1 MLINTNRTL
10 FSILTLAVVT
20 LCCSQALIAAP
31 FDQVKGNLII
41 TVADY
46 FTQHRSETSYFI
58 KDQSPAGRTY
68 ELHFVTQPKG
78 GLRTGMTVTGRG
90 RINGR
95 FLEGAEI
102 TAAESARVVSPQS
115 AVSALTGNIIPVT
128 GVRTTLLYVLQSAT
142 TPNTFTN
149 SQINNTMFA
158 QTGPSV
164 NTLYQANSY
173 GSVSFAGTVVGPYTI
188 AVPTSCNPSDL
199 NSIQSQADQAA
210 TAAGVDFS
218 SYPYRIYMMPNEMTR
233 YCGFGGV
240 SYLGCC
246 PGHSWINSGFYWTS
260 GPGEYDV
267 DVALA
272 HELGHQL
279 NMQHAQGL
287 LPNGGL
293 VEYGD
298 NSCNMGDEDYNVV
311 GFNVPH
317 LIELGWL
324 PLANVQ
330 QVSAGGTYQVAFA
343 EQQTTAVQALQIV
356 VPGTADPLYVSYRQ
370 PQGVNANLPSGFL
383 GGASIQ
389 YWQGSNY
396 KSQLATNNA
405 PYAGALADGQT
416 YTSPN
421 GYLSIQQIAHTSA
434 NVTVNVTM
442 IPDTAPTIY
451 SAVGGGTASQPNI
464 VVTGINLGNGV
475 GSQTAGHVLCNSYE
489 NGAWNGW
496 LAPTVTSV
504 STTADGTQA
513 TLTLQ
518 SNFTSVA
525 TQCGVEISFNGKTST
540 ADTGIDGQ
548 TNPAITGVN
557 VP

>member
-1 MLINTNRTL
+1 MRKYFGSFT
-10 FSILTLAVVT
+10 ILSAVCLYSRLLV
-20 LCCSQALIAAP
+20 AAP
-31 FDQVKGNLII
+31 PDQVKGSLII

-46 FTQHRSETSYFI
+46 FAEHRSETSYFI
-58 KDQSPAGRTY
+58 KDQSLTGRTY
-68 ELHFVTQPKG
+68 ELHFATQPKG
-78 GLRTGMTVTGRG
+78 GLRTGMIVTGRG

-102 TAAESARVVSPQS
+102 IATESTRDVSPQS
-115 AVSALTGNIIPVT
+115 AVSALTGTVVPVT
-128 GVRTTLLYVLQSAT
+128 GVQTTLIYNLESAT
-142 TPNTFTN
+142 SPSHFTN
-149 SQINNTMFA
+149 SQLYERMFA
-158 QTGPSV
+158 QTGLSV
-164 NTLYQANSY
+164 DTLYQENSY
-173 GSVSFAGTVVGPYTI
+173 GSVSFEGTVVGPYTI
-188 AVPTSCNPSDL
+188 TVPSSCDYL
-199 NSIQSQADQAA
+199 SIRPLAEQAA
-210 TAAGVDFS
+210 TAAGVDIS
-218 SYPYRIYMMPNEMTR
+218 AYPHSIYMLPNEMDQF
-233 YCGFGGV
+233 CSWGGISV
-240 SYLGCC
+240 LGGSDSWVNTGSFW
-246 PGHSWINSGFYWTS
+246 PDNTDIYMILGHEF
-260 GPGEYDV
+260 
-267 DVALA
+267 
-272 HELGHQL
+272 GHQL
-279 NMQHAQGL
+279 NMQHAQAL
-287 LPNGGL
+287 LPNGEL
-293 VEYGD
+293 KEYGD
-298 NSCNMGDEDYNVV
+298 DSCNMGDGDYYVV

-324 PLANVQ
+324 PLTNVQ
-330 QVSAGGTYQVAFA
+330 QVTASGTYQVAFA
-343 EQQTTAVQALQIV
+343 EQQTSAVQALQIV

-370 PQGVNANLPSGFL
+370 PQGVNANLPPGFL

-421 GYLSIQQIAHTSA
+421 GYLSIQQISHTGA

-464 VVTGINLGNGV
+464 VVTGINLGNGTA
-475 GSQTAGHVLCNSYE
+475 SQTTGQVLCNSYD
-489 NGAWNGW
+489 NGVWNGW
-496 LAPTVTSV
+496 LAPTVTAV
-504 STTADGTQA
+504 STSADGTQA

-540 ADTGIDGQ
+540 ATTGIDGQ
-548 TNPAITGVN
+548 TNTAITGVN

>member
-1 MLINTNRTL
+1 VLIITNRTL
-10 FSILTLAVVT
+10 FSILTLAVVIP
-20 LCCSQALIAAP
+20 CCSQVVAAAT
-31 FDQVKGNLII
+31 FDQVKGSLII
-41 TVADY
+41 AVADY
-46 FTQHRSETSYFI
+46 FAEHRSETSYFI
-58 KDQSPAGRTY
+58 KDQSLTGRTY
-68 ELHFVTQPKG
+68 ELHFATQPKG
-78 GLRTGMTVTGRG
+78 GLRTGMIVTGRG

-102 TAAESARVVSPQS
+102 IATESTRDVSPQS
-115 AVSALTGNIIPVT
+115 AVSALTSNIIPVT
-128 GVRTTLLYVLQSAT
+128 GVQTTLLYVLQSAT
-142 TPNTFTN
+142 SPSHFTN
-149 SQINNTMFA
+149 SQLYDDMFA
-158 QTGPSV
+158 QTGLSV
-164 NTLYQANSY
+164 DTLYQEQSF
-173 GSVSFAGTVVGPYTI
+173 GSVSFAGSVIGPYT
-188 AVPTSCNPSDL
+188 VPTPTSCDIASV
-199 NSIQSQADQAA
+199 QSQGDQAA
-210 TAAGVDFS
+210 TAAGVDIS
-218 SYPYRIYMMPNEMTR
+218 SYPHHIYLMPNESAQF
-233 YCGFGGV
+233 CWWGGV
-240 SYLGCC
+240 SYLGT
-246 PGHSWINSGFYWTS
+246 GLSWINAGQAW
-260 GPGEYDV
+260 PGYPYL
-267 DVALA
+267 DVAIA
-272 HELGHQL
+272 HEFGHQL

-324 PLANVQ
+324 PLTNVQ
-330 QVSAGGTYQVAFA
+330 HVTTSGTYQVAFA
-343 EQQTTAVQALQIV
+343 EQQTSAVQALQIV

-370 PQGVNANLPSGFL
+370 PQGVNANLPPGFL

-421 GYLSIQQIAHTSA
+421 GYLSIQQISHTGA

-464 VVTGINLGNGV
+464 VVTGINLGNGTA
-475 GSQTAGHVLCNSYE
+475 SQTTGQVLCNSYD
-489 NGAWNGW
+489 NGVWNGW
-496 LAPTVTSV
+496 LAPTVTAV
-504 STTADGTQA
+504 STSADGTQA

-540 ADTGIDGQ
+540 ATTGIDGQ
-548 TNPAITGVN
+548 TNTAITGVN